1 MFQRFS
7 RLPELPIALRH
18 GSHGNAGLMVCSVQ
32 RLYKELKK
40 QEAQLLS
47 DESAGWESFQG
58 AASQAAEQ
66 RVADRRK
73 ARPDLIPV

>member
-1 MFQRFS
+1 
-7 RLPELPIALRH
+7 
-18 GSHGNAGLMVCSVQ
+18 MVCSVQ

>member
-1 MFQRFS
+1 MAHMGMLVR
-7 RLPELPIALRH
+7 
-18 GSHGNAGLMVCSVQ
+18 SVQ
-32 RLYKELKK
+32 RLHKELKK
-40 QEAQLLS
+40 QEAQLLC

-73 ARPDLIPV
+73 ARPDLLPV